1 MTHYALTTSDLLAP
15 AAPSRAAVRGQE
27 LARRIVVPSVF
38 GDAIVALGALVS
50 AFFLRFHTPLRHL
63 GFYTLEMPWADY
75 AGHII
80 FETALLVLIFHHL
93 GLYNAQTPLRWRKV
107 VPTIA
112 AGCALWCVG
121 NAALTSLLN
130 FNTLVSRLYLLT
142 GCATAAGA
150 LLLWRGLLDAV
161 LRAAPVADRL
171 RRRILCVG
179 WSDEAAQLARHIA
192 ADERHPYAIVGAVPA
207 TDGGDY
213 ALGLSNGV
221 RHLGETGQLRP
232 LLARHGVDMVVV
244 CDPDPS
250 RDALLALASLCEK
263 EMVDFKVIPSG
274 FQILLSGLHLETVS
288 GVPVLGISRL
298 PLDSAFAEFA
308 KRAVDIV
315 GAFVGL
321 VLGAPLIAVFGA
333 LVYLE
338 SPGPIFYRQR
348 RNGGNGR
355 SFFIL
360 KIRSMKLDAEG
371 GARPGWTQ
379 KDDPRRLRVGAFM
392 RRWNVDEIPQFLNVL
407 RGEMSLVGPRPERPE
422 FIVNFKEEIPH
433 YNARHGIR
441 PGITGWAQVNGLRG
455 DTDLGERVRCD
466 LFYIE
471 NWSLL
476 LDLQIM
482 FMTFFKR
489 QNAG

>member
-1 MTHYALTTSDLLAP
+1 MPEYALSTTDLLTSP
-15 AAPSRAAVRGQE
+15 TPSRAAVRGKE
-27 LARRIVVPSVF
+27 LARRIVLMSFF
-38 GDAIVALGALVS
+38 GDAAVAFGALAG

-63 GFYTLEMPWADY
+63 GTYHFEMPWANY
-75 AGHII
+75 AGHIV
-80 FETALLVLIFHHL
+80 FEASLLVLVLHHF

-107 VPTIA
+107 APTLV
-112 AGCALWCVG
+112 AGGLLWCAG
-121 NAALTSLLN
+121 NATLTSLLS
-130 FNTLVSRLYLLT
+130 FNTLISRLYLLI
-142 GCATAAGA
+142 GCATAIGA
-150 LLLWRGLLDAV
+150 LLLWRWLFDTA
-161 LRAAPVADRL
+161 LRAAPIADRL

-179 WSDEAAQLARHIA
+179 WSEEAAQLARHMA
-192 ADERHPYAIVGAVPA
+192 ADRRHPYAIVGAVPGA
-207 TDGGDY
+207 ADDY
-213 ALGLSNGV
+213 ALDLSNGV
-221 RHLGETGQLRP
+221 RHLGEHGELRQI
-232 LLARHGVDMVVV
+232 LARHDVDMVMV

-250 RDALLALASLCEK
+250 REALLGLATLCEK
-263 EMVDFKVIPSG
+263 ELVDFKVIPSG
-274 FQILLSGLHLETVS
+274 FQILLSGLSLETVS

-298 PLDSAFAEFA
+298 PLDSPFAALA
-308 KRAVDIV
+308 KRTVDVV
-315 GAFVGL
+315 GALVGL
-321 VLGAPLIAVFGA
+321 VLGTPLIAVFGA

-348 RNGGNGR
+348 RNGLDGR

-379 KDDPRRLRVGAFM
+379 RNDPRRLRVGAFM
-392 RRWNVDEIPQFLNVL
+392 RRWNVDEVPQFLNVL

-433 YNARHGIR
+433 YNARHNIK

-482 FMTFFKR
+482 FMTFFRR